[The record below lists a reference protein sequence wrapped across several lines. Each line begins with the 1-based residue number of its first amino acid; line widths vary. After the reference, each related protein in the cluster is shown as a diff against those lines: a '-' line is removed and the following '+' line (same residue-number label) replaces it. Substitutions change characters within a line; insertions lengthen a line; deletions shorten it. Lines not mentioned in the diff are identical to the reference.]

1 MKKKFAKG
9 KVSLNDEREIAT
21 DMCNTVSMND
31 IQKMKLYIAAGIPV
45 CYADYDGRTPLHISS
60 CNFYLEMTQLLIEAG
75 ADKQAVDNFGNKAEL
90 AWLDGAVMPAG

>member
-1 MKKKFAKG
+1 MKRKFTKG

-60 CNFYLEMTQLLIEAG
+60 CNFYLELTQLLIEAG

-90 AWLDGAVMPAG
+90 AWLNGAVMPDG